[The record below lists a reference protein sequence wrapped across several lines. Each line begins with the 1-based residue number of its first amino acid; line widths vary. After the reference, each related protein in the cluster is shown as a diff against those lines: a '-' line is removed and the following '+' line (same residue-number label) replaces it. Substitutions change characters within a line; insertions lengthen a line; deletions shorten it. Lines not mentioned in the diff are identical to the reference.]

1 MEVSSMSPEFA
12 VLLMFVTLFTG
23 IFLGFPT
30 AFVLGGVAF
39 LFGFGA
45 MGPDIFGLFIGRLL
59 GLMKNYTL
67 LAVPLFLFM
76 GVFMEKSG
84 MAERLFNAMH
94 ILWGRFRGGLG
105 ISTIA
110 ISAVFAAATGVV
122 GASEITIGLMALPA
136 MLEKKYNRS
145 MACGTIC
152 AGGTLG
158 ILIPPSVMIIIYG
171 PIARLSVGKLFL
183 GCLLPGI
190 LLVVLYMLYIAIRC
204 HLRPEDGP
212 PLSQEEQQHSNTE
225 KLKILLTSVIPPG
238 LIIFSVLGSI
248 FFGIAAVTEAA
259 AVGAVA
265 SMLLAACYKKLNFSV
280 VKMACEQTLGITSM
294 IMMIAVGASFFSTVF
309 VALGGDDV
317 ITDLFLNLPMGK
329 WGVLA
334 AIMLLLVFCGMF
346 IDWMGILFIIVP
358 LITPIAA
365 ELGFDPVWFAVL
377 VMVNLQISFLSP
389 PFAYSIFYLKG
400 IAPPEVQTSDIYR
413 GVMPFVGLQIL
424 AIILLVIFPQIIT
437 WLPNNFIN

>member
-1 MEVSSMSPEFA
+1 MSPELS
-12 VLLMFVTLFTG
+12 VVLMFVVLFSG

-39 LFGFGA
+39 LFGA
-45 MGPDIFGLFIGRLL
+45 NIMGPDIYGLFIARLF

-122 GASEITIGLMALPA
+122 GASEITIGLMALPV
-136 MLEKKYNRS
+136 MLAKKYNRS
-145 MACGTIC
+145 MACGAIC

-158 ILIPPSVMIIIYG
+158 ILIPPSVMIIVYG
-171 PIARLSVGKLFL
+171 PIARISVGKLFL

-190 LLVVLYMLYIAIRC
+190 LLTLLYMAYIGIRC
-204 HLRPEDGP
+204 YLNSADGP
-212 PLSQEEQQHSNTE
+212 PLPPEERQGSVRE
-225 KLKILLTSVIPPG
+225 KFRILLTSVLPPA
-238 LIIFSVLGSI
+238 LIILSVLGSI

-265 SMLLAACYKKLNFSV
+265 SMALAASYRRLNFAV
-280 VKMACEQTLGITSM
+280 LREACEQTLTITAM
-294 IMMIAVGASFFSTVF
+294 IMMIAVGATFFSTVF
-309 VALGGDDV
+309 VALGGDEV
-317 ITDLFLNLPMGK
+317 ITGMFINLPMGK
-329 WGVLA
+329 WGILA
-334 AIMLLLVFCGMF
+334 TIMLLLVFCGMF

-377 VMVNLQISFLSP
+377 VMVNLQISFLTP

-400 IAPPEVQTSDIYR
+400 IAPPEVETADIYR
-413 GVMPFVGLQIL
+413 GVMPFVGLQVF
-424 AIILLVIFPQIIT
+424 AILLLILFPEIIT
-437 WLPNNFIN
+437 WLPNHFVG

>member
-1 MEVSSMSPEFA
+1 MSPELSVF
-12 VLLMFVTLFTG
+12 LMFVTLFTG

-30 AFVLGGVAF
+30 AFVLGGVAL
-39 LFGFGA
+39 LFGAGSMGA
-45 MGPDIFGLFIGRLL
+45 DIFGLFIARLFE
-59 GLMKNYTL
+59 LMKNYTL

-110 ISAVFAAATGVV
+110 ISAIFAAATGVV
-122 GASEITIGLMALPA
+122 GASEITIGLMALPV
-136 MLEKKYNRS
+136 MLEKNYNKS
-145 MACGTIC
+145 MACGAIC

-190 LLVVLYMLYIAIRC
+190 LLTVLYMLYIGIRC
-204 HLRPEDGP
+204 YLRPEDGP
-212 PLSQEEQQHSNTE
+212 PLPKEELQVSLKK
-225 KLKILLTSVIPPG
+225 KLVILLTSVIPPA

-259 AVGAVA
+259 AVGAAA
-265 SMLLAACYKKLNFSV
+265 SMVLAASYGRLNFTV
-280 VKMACEQTLGITSM
+280 VKDACQQTLTITSM
-294 IMMIAVGASFFSTVF
+294 IMMIAVGATFFSTVF
-309 VALGGDDV
+309 VALGGDEV
-317 ITDLFLNLPMGK
+317 ITSLFMNLPVGK
-329 WGVLA
+329 WGVLL

-365 ELGFDPVWFAVL
+365 GLGFDPVWFAVL
-377 VMVNLQISFLSP
+377 VMVNLQISFLTP

-400 IAPPEVQTSDIYR
+400 IAPPSVATADIYR
-413 GVMPFVGLQIL
+413 GVLPFVGLQVLCIV
-424 AIILLVIFPQIIT
+424 LLIVFPEIIT
-437 WLPNNFIN
+437 WLPAHFIN

>member
-1 MEVSSMSPEFA
+1 MSPEIT
-12 VLLMFVTLFTG
+12 VVLMFATLFTG

-39 LFGFGA
+39 LFGAGFMGA
-45 MGPDIFGLFIGRLL
+45 DIFGLFIARLF
-59 GLMKNYTL
+59 GLMKDYTL

-110 ISAVFAAATGVV
+110 ISAIFAAATGVV
-122 GASEITIGLMALPA
+122 GASEITIGLMALPV
-136 MLEKKYNRS
+136 MLAKKYNKS
-145 MACGTIC
+145 MACGAIC

-158 ILIPPSVMIIIYG
+158 ILIPPSVMIIVYG
-171 PIARLSVGKLFL
+171 PIARVSVGKLFL
-183 GCLLPGI
+183 GALLPGI
-190 LLVVLYMLYIAIRC
+190 LLTVLYMLYIGIRC
-204 HLRPEDGP
+204 YLKPEDGP
-212 PLSQEEQQHSNTE
+212 PLPRDERQTSVKE
-225 KLKILLTSVIPPG
+225 KLMILLTSVLPPA

-248 FFGIAAVTEAA
+248 FFGVAAVTEAA

-265 SMLLAACYKKLNFSV
+265 SMLLAASYGRLNFSV
-280 VKMACEQTLGITSM
+280 VKGACQQTLTITAM
-294 IMMIAVGASFFSTVF
+294 IMMIAIGASFFSTVF
-309 VALGGDDV
+309 VAIGGDDV
-317 ITDLFLNLPMGK
+317 ISSMFLQLPMGK

-377 VMVNLQISFLSP
+377 VMVNLQISFLTP

-400 IAPPEVQTSDIYR
+400 IAPPTIETVDIYR

-424 AIILLVIFPQIIT
+424 AIILLIIFPQIIT
-437 WLPNNFIN
+437 WLPSHLIN